1 MSQIRWNAT
10 IADSPESEPYAVL
23 GDLVLAVR
31 TPRSQD
37 FVTVEVARRSELDAP
52 AHDTHDAHGVRLAP
66 KPTPLL
72 ADQWHGEVH
81 LGDAVNFDVEGA
93 SYRLTLARLEESP
106 AGLPWVTCD
115 FLLERT

>member
-1 MSQIRWNAT
+1 MSPSHWNAT
-10 IADSPESEPYAVL
+10 IADSPESEPFAVM

-37 FVTVEVARRSELDAP
+37 FVTVEVARMSQLGAP
-52 AHDTHDAHGVRLAP
+52 PQRTAGVVLAS
-66 KPTPLL
+66 KPSPLM

-81 LGDAVNFDVEGA
+81 LGDAVSFDVEGS
-93 SYRLTLARLEESP
+93 SYRLTLARLAESP

>member
-1 MSQIRWNAT
+1 MSPGHWNAT
-10 IADSPESEPYAVL
+10 IADSPESEPYAVM

-37 FVTVEVARRSELDAP
+37 FVTVEVARITQLDAHQP
-52 AHDTHDAHGVRLAP
+52 RRSGVVLSA
-66 KPTPLL
+66 KPSPLL

-81 LGDAVNFDVEGA
+81 LGDAVNFDVEGS
-93 SYRLTLARLEESP
+93 SYRLTLARLAESP